1 MDLEA
6 EKEKDRAE
14 FTKLA
19 EEMNAD
25 SEDETYNFA
34 EDELE
39 ELLTKVED

>member
-1 MDLEA
+1 MEA

-14 FTKLA
+14 FTKIV

-25 SEDETYNFA
+25 SEEEHYNFA

-39 ELLTKVED
+39 ELLTKVEE